1 MFGCGYLGAVHA
13 ACMTRLG
20 HDVVGVDVVPD
31 HVAALSRG
39 EPPFFEPGLPEIL
52 SEGLATGRLSF
63 TTDAFEA
70 ADATVHFVC
79 VGTPQRLGEY
89 AADLHFVD
97 SAINAIL
104 PLLKPGDVVVGKS
117 TVPVGTAERLA
128 ERVWE
133 AQPDAGAH
141 LEPRVPP

>member
-1 MFGCGYLGAVHA
+1 MRISVFGCGYLGAVHA

-104 PLLKPGDVVVGKS
+104 PD
-117 TVPVGTAERLA
+117 
-128 ERVWE
+128 
-133 AQPDAGAH
+133 AQA
-141 LEPRVPP
+141 R